1 MASAEEEKLQSFLQ
15 WLRVNKVELRGCKM
29 KYCDQN
35 KGFGL
40 FSSDDDVS
48 DGIMLVVP
56 LDLAI
61 TPMRVLQDPLIGPE
75 CRAMFEEGEVDDR
88 FLMILFLMFERLRKN
103 SSWKPYLDMLPTS
116 FGNPLWFN
124 DDELLEL
131 KGTTLYRATEL
142 QKKKL
147 LSFYKD
153 KVKDLVK
160 KLLILD
166 GDLENDVCFEDFLW
180 ANSVFWSRALNIPLP
195 RSYVFPQ
202 IQEDQDTHCL
212 VDKSVASCVNIPN
225 RDFVN
230 EAGKKGAN
238 GVTSPSTQGE
248 TVWVEGLVPGIDF
261 CNHDLKPVATWEV
274 DGAGLVTGVPCSMY
288 LLSAEQPSSQ
298 TVEEISISYGS
309 KGNEELLYL
318 YGFVI
323 DNNPDDYLMVHYPT
337 EAIHNIPFSDSKM
350 QLLEAQK
357 ADMRCLLPKS
367 LLDYGFFPLRSSKND
382 SNDKFK
388 GDQTHNFSWS
398 GQRKTPSYIHKLVFP
413 DEFLAALRTIAMRED
428 ELFKVSSLL
437 EELVGSLVER
447 QPTDSE
453 VRAAVWEACGDS
465 GALQLLVDLLHMKM
479 MDMEESSRT
488 EGHDDELLVNVQDVE
503 GLETHR
509 RCENSLSNLEATGA
523 TQPTLMTR
531 NQWSSMVYRQGQKE
545 LTRLF
550 LREAE
555 HCLQLSLSEGN

>member
-1 MASAEEEKLQSFLQ
+1 MQ
-15 WLRVNKVELRGCKM
+15 
-29 KYCDQN
+29 
-35 KGFGL
+35 
-40 FSSDDDVS
+40 
-48 DGIMLVVP
+48 
-56 LDLAI
+56 
-61 TPMRVLQDPLIGPE
+61 
-75 CRAMFEEGEVDDR
+75 
-88 FLMILFLMFERLRKN
+88 
-103 SSWKPYLDMLPTS
+103 
-116 FGNPLWFN
+116 
-124 DDELLEL
+124 
-131 KGTTLYRATEL
+131 
-142 QKKKL
+142 
-147 LSFYKD
+147 
-153 KVKDLVK
+153 
-160 KLLILD
+160 
-166 GDLENDVCFEDFLW
+166 
-180 ANSVFWSRALNIPLP
+180 
-195 RSYVFPQ
+195 
-202 IQEDQDTHCL
+202 
-212 VDKSVASCVNIPN
+212 
-225 RDFVN
+225 
-230 EAGKKGAN
+230 
-238 GVTSPSTQGE
+238 
-248 TVWVEGLVPGIDF
+248 
-261 CNHDLKPVATWEV
+261 
-274 DGAGLVTGVPCSMY
+274 
-288 LLSAEQPSSQ
+288 
-298 TVEEISISYGS
+298 
-309 KGNEELLYL
+309 
-318 YGFVI
+318 
-323 DNNPDDYLMVHYPT
+323 VHYPT